1 MKDFMHILVS
11 YLKRNIKFI
20 VIVLIAFVI
29 FRTVFSLYSLPWE
42 ATGYAALLSGVF
54 ILIMG
59 IAGFASFYRRH
70 KILEKVRNSIA
81 VSDVELPAP
90 KDLLEKDYQELLKIT
105 DRKRM
110 DTVNEKDTAYSDMM
124 EYYTMWA
131 HQIKTPIAAMR
142 LLLQSE
148 QPEYREPAGPL
159 GRREQPKQPECWD
172 RRDRQDW
179 QGING
184 ELLEQLFKVEQYV
197 EMVMQYL
204 RMEDMSGDLLVKRYS
219 LDNIVKQAVR
229 KYSKT
234 FIRKKIRLSYKNL
247 NRRVL
252 TDEKWLVF
260 VVEQIMSNALK
271 YTKEG
276 GTVSVYM
283 DADLPDTLVIEDT
296 GVGIEP
302 ADLPRIFERG
312 YTGYNG
318 RADKKSTGIG
328 LYLCKSILNK
338 LSHTIEIESEAGKG
352 TKVRIGLDSADIG
365 GD

>member
-1 MKDFMHILVS
+1 MKDFTHILVS

-20 VIVLIAFVI
+20 VIVLVTSVI

-81 VSDVELPAP
+81 VSNVELPAP

-148 QPEYREPAGPL
+148 PPKQPEYR
-159 GRREQPKQPECWD
+159 
-172 RRDRQDW
+172 DRQDR
-179 QGING
+179 QDRPGING
-184 ELLEQLFKVEQYV
+184 ELLEQLFRVEQYV

-204 RMEDMSGDLLVKRYS
+204 RMENMSGDLLVKRYS
-219 LDNIVKQAVR
+219 LDIIVKQAVR

-247 NRRVL
+247 NRMVL

-260 VVEQIMSNALK
+260 VVEQILSNALK
-271 YTKEG
+271 YTREG

-283 DADLPDTLVIEDT
+283 DADSPDTLVIGDT

-302 ADLPRIFERG
+302 EDLPRIFERG

-365 GD
+365 SD

>member
-1 MKDFMHILVS
+1 MKDFTHILVS

-20 VIVLIAFVI
+20 VIVLVTSVI

-81 VSDVELPAP
+81 VSNVELPAP

-110 DTVNEKDTAYSDMM
+110 DTINEKDTAYSDMM

-148 QPEYREPAGPL
+148 QPERREPSGSL
-159 GRREQPKQPECWD
+159 ERREQQEC
-172 RRDRQDW
+172 RDRQDR
-179 QGING
+179 QDRPGING
-184 ELLEQLFKVEQYV
+184 ELLEQLFRVEQYV

-219 LDNIVKQAVR
+219 LDIIVKQAVR

-247 NRRVL
+247 NRMVL

-271 YTKEG
+271 YTREG

-283 DADLPDTLVIEDT
+283 DADSPDTLVIGDT

-302 ADLPRIFERG
+302 EDLPRIFERG